1 MDKKKKIRVVVIV
14 PVIVTVI
21 IACAVIYFVLQAAST
36 ASGGGTTYS
45 AEMAEVT
52 DPAHLTV
59 ASSEGGGSHEHEDAG
74 GVSTDAATCDFSSW
88 IGQHVND
95 IGIKDAGRPFRILK
109 PDSMATQDYVPDRIN
124 VMVDNSGVV
133 IAVRCG

>member
-36 ASGGGTTYS
+36 GSQGGTTYS
-45 AEMAEVT
+45 AELAEVT

-59 ASSEGGGSHEHEDAG
+59 ASSDETGADEGLEEAE
-74 GVSTDAATCDFSSW
+74 ACDFASW
-88 IGQHVND
+88 VGQHVND
-95 IGIKDAGRPFRILK
+95 VDIKVVGRPYRILG
-109 PDSMATQDYVPDRIN
+109 PDSMATMDFSPDRIN
-124 VMVDNSGVV
+124 VMVDEKG
-133 IAVRCG
+133 IITAVRCG

>member
-21 IACAVIYFVLQAAST
+21 IACAVIYFVLQAAAGGSQ
-36 ASGGGTTYS
+36 GGTTYS

-59 ASSEGGGSHEHEDAG
+59 ANNGHEAVVDHGMEN
-74 GVSTDAATCDFSSW
+74 AAACDFSSW
-88 IGQHVND
+88 VGRHVND
-95 IGIKDAGRPFRILK
+95 VEVKTLGRPYRILG
-109 PDSMATQDYVPDRIN
+109 PDSMATMDFSPDRIN
-124 VMVDNSGVV
+124 VMVDEKGIVT
-133 IAVRCG
+133 AVRCG